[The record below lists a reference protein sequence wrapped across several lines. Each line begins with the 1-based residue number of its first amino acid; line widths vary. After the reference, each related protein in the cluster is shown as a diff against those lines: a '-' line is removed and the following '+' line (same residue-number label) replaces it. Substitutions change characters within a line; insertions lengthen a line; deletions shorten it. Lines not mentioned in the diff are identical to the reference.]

1 MRELGMTVTLSSRSL
16 RSMWSCFVRPESDT
30 SASSRVAASSSILKA
45 TMTER
50 LLLHGRFALRLRDM
64 THRLIELS
72 CDRPFSARHQVDVTV
87 RHRLP
92 RMSEARSYRG
102 YRHAHR
108 HEHGGVAVAQVVDP
122 YAPHLCRFSAP
133 RHLVVEEVLG
143 HAREY
148 PRVRVRYRVHH
159 QVLVELL
166 GEKSRHGDRPVRL
179 RSLRGGGEDVFASDP
194 RDRLAHLDLRRLE
207 IDVGRR
213 ESEHLPDAEPAPEQ
227 DLEGQMGIGLVG
239 DCVGESQVLLLGP
252 DVHLAPFLG
261 TDLSGDLDRVAFE
274 SVEANEMVHDR
285 RQLAAKRV
293 QVRCRVRLALG
304 GAALQ

>member
-179 RSLRGGGEDVFASDP
+179 RSLRGGVRMSSP
-194 RDRLAHLDLRRLE
+194 PILA
-207 IDVGRR
+207 
-213 ESEHLPDAEPAPEQ
+213 
-227 DLEGQMGIGLVG
+227 
-239 DCVGESQVLLLGP
+239 
-252 DVHLAPFLG
+252 
-261 TDLSGDLDRVAFE
+261 TDLLTLICDASKSMSAG
-274 SVEANEMVHDR
+274 
-285 RQLAAKRV
+285 
-293 QVRCRVRLALG
+293 VRASISPTRSPHQNRISKARWE
-304 GAALQ
+304 